1 MYDDQFR
8 AFVFRLFPTTQTF
21 RALSRGEGTRDE
33 AIRTLVF
40 CAV

>member
-1 MYDDQFR
+1 MTISLEHLYLDFALPR
-8 AFVFRLFPTTQTF
+8 RLLGL
-21 RALSRGEGTRDE
+21 LSRGEGTRDE